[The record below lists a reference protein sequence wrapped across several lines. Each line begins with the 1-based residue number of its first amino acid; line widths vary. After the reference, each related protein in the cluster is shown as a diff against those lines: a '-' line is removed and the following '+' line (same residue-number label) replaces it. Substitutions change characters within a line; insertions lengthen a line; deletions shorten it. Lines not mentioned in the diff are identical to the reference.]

1 MIGKAANAVGYQAVW
16 LISVASAARGSAIAG
31 PLAASAFVAMT
42 LAFGGKRRA
51 DLRLIPLALLIGL
64 LVDSTWIGLGW
75 LHYSAASPAAQ
86 CAPAWIIGIW
96 ISFALT
102 LNHSF
107 AFLKGRYALA
117 AVLGAL
123 GGPLAYLSAS
133 RGLGAVHFDA
143 PVATVLIGLGIVW
156 MAVFPLLVR
165 STEAWRTP
173 VVRAVLP

>member
-1 MIGKAANAVGYQAVW
+1 MIGKTANSIGYQAVW

-31 PLAASAFVAMT
+31 PLTASAFVAMT

-51 DLRLIPLALLIGL
+51 DLRLILLALLIGL
-64 LVDSTWIGLGW
+64 LVDTTWIGLGW
-75 LHYSAASPAAQ
+75 LHYSAAWPSAQ

-117 AVLGAL
+117 AVLGAI
-123 GGPLAYLSAS
+123 GGPLAYWSAS
-133 RGLGAVHFDA
+133 RGLGAVHFDTS
-143 PVATVLIGLGIVW
+143 VATVLIGLGIVW
-156 MAVFPLLVR
+156 MAVFPLLIR
-165 STEAWRTP
+165 STETWRTP
-173 VVRAVLP
+173 VVRTVLP